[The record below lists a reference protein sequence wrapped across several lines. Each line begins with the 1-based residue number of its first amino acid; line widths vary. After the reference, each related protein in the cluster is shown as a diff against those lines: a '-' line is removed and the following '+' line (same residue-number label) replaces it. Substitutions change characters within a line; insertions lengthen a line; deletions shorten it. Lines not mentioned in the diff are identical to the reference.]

1 MSKTQSTLT
10 YARYLQ
16 LESLLDLQKAQSNPA
31 EHDEMLFII
40 IHQTYELWFKQALHE
55 LDKAKSHLSKN
66 ELYGALGTFKR
77 VRMILKTLVGQ
88 IDILETMTP
97 VSFQSFRDRLDTA
110 SGFQSMQFRELEFV
124 LGAKRPEVS
133 KYIKP
138 SMLGYEAVM
147 RRLGEPS
154 LIDHFHIFLKA
165 NEAQIPQ
172 SVLDREV
179 TEPNSPNEQVQG
191 ELIRLY
197 RARPDLALLFE
208 LMTDIDEGLQE
219 WRYRHIKLAERTIG
233 QKQGTGGSPGIEFLK
248 RSLFTPVF
256 PDLWQIR
263 NQL

>member
-1 MSKTQSTLT
+1 MSQTPPSLT

-16 LESLLDLQKAQSNPA
+16 LDSLLKLQQAQSSPA

-55 LDKAKSHLSKN
+55 LDKAKTALSEN
-66 ELYGALGTFKR
+66 ELYEALGTFKR

-138 SMLGYEAVM
+138 SMLGYEGVIK
-147 RRLGEPS
+147 RLNEPS
-154 LIDHFHIFLKA
+154 LTDHFHQFLLSNGA
-165 NEAQIPQ
+165 DIPP
-172 SVLDREV
+172 SVLERDV
-179 TEPNSPNEQVQG
+179 TQPNGPNEQVQS

-197 RARPDLALLFE
+197 RDRPDLALLFE
-208 LMTDIDEGLQE
+208 LLTDIDEGLQE
-219 WRYRHIKLAERTIG
+219 WRYRHVKLAERTIG

-248 RSLFTPVF
+248 KSLFNPVF

>member
-1 MSKTQSTLT
+1 MTETQPSLT

-16 LESLLDLQKAQSNPA
+16 LDSLLNLQQSQSSPA

-40 IHQTYELWFKQALHE
+40 IHQTYELWFKQAIHE
-55 LDKAKSHLSKN
+55 LDKAKEHLSDN

-110 SGFQSMQFRELEFV
+110 SGFQSMQFRELEFI

-138 SMLGYEAVM
+138 SMLGYEAVI
-147 RRLGEPS
+147 RRLNEPS
-154 LIDHFHIFLKA
+154 LTDHFHTFLIA
-165 NEAQIPQ
+165 NDAKIPQ
-172 SVLDREV
+172 EVLDRD
-179 TEPNSPNEQVQG
+179 TTQPNGANEQVQH
-191 ELIRLY
+191 ELVRLY
-197 RARPDLALLFE
+197 RERPDLALLFE

-219 WRYRHIKLAERTIG
+219 WRYRHVKLAERTIG
-233 QKQGTGGSPGIEFLK
+233 QRPGTGGSPGIEFLK